1 MPVKRELYII
11 FFILLPACIYSQY
24 GCIREDFQSDDAWLN
39 KDSLACIYGFK
50 KTFLPG
56 YELPAILALSCY
68 PELDSISI
76 ELKSRKLNHFGNA
89 RPKMDFIFRNKEN
102 RHYIIIIN
110 KNAKDILGFAFS
122 DLPFNAQIGFFGH
135 ELAHITD
142 YTGKNNFQM
151 ISFGVKYFFMKKAV
165 ERYTDRIAIKH
176 NLGRQIYDL
185 RSFVLNNQDIDE
197 HYLKYK
203 SNNYLDGEEIL
214 HEISRFNEPP

>member
-1 MPVKRELYII
+1 MPGKRELYII
-11 FFILLPACIYSQY
+11 FFILLPECIYSQY
-24 GCIREDFQSDDAWLN
+24 GCIRENFQPDDARLI
-39 KDSLACIYGFK
+39 KDSLECIHGFK

-68 PELDSISI
+68 PELDSINI
-76 ELKSRKLNHFGNA
+76 ELKSRKLNHLGNA

-110 KNAKDILGFAFS
+110 KDAKDILGFAFS

-151 ISFGVKYFFMKKAV
+151 ISFGVKYFFMRKAV
-165 ERYTDRIAIKH
+165 ERYTDHIAIKH

-185 RSFVLNNQDIDE
+185 RSFVLNNPDIDD

-214 HEISRFNEPP
+214 HEISKFNYPR